1 MFRDIRDILD
11 AWRSTG
17 PSLPEDP
24 EAYSLISEAQQ
35 ALSQGDCDAALRIVE
50 EVVGRWPTYPW
61 VWLISAIVRRQA
73 GNSVAA
79 RADLA
84 VAIALAPADPTPLRQ
99 LAYTL
104 CKEGDSETAGQV
116 MEQAWDLYRRI
127 MRKRVTEQDREDFFA
142 DLAA

>member
-17 PSLPEDP
+17 PALPEDP
-24 EAYSLISEAQQ
+24 EAYSLISEAHQ
-35 ALSQGDCDAALRIVE
+35 ALSQDDGDAALRIVG

-61 VWLISAIVRRQA
+61 VWLISAIVRQHEGQLA
-73 GNSVAA
+73 AA

-84 VAIALAPADPTPLRQ
+84 VAVALAPADPTPLRR

-104 CKEGDSETAGQV
+104 QEEGKAEAARKV
-116 MEQAWDLYRRI
+116 MEQAWNLYKRI
-127 MRKRVTEQDREDFFA
+127 MRRRLTAQERDDFFA
-142 DLAA
+142 VLAE